1 MLPHIHRNLAQEK
14 RWPREINSRDM
25 SPLNVLAICGSLR
38 AQSINHMLLR
48 AVAQLA
54 PERMSISLYNGMRG
68 LPLFNPDLEADMPT
82 VVQQLRDAVT
92 NSDAVIIASP
102 EYAHGVSGV
111 MKNALDWLVSD
122 ERFLGKPVALL
133 SSSPHSRHADAAL
146 RETLVT
152 MSARIV
158 DSASVAVQVRGTGM
172 NENDILRHV
181 EISTALR
188 TALIALEVAVG
199 SGSSHAPTR

>member
-1 MLPHIHRNLAQEK
+1 MLPHIQRNLAPEK

-54 PERMSISLYNGMRG
+54 PECMSISLYDGMCG

-82 VVQQLRDAVT
+82 VVQELRDAVMQ
-92 NSDAVIIASP
+92 SDAVIIASP

>member
-1 MLPHIHRNLAQEK
+1 MHPRLLPIF
-14 RWPREINSRDM
+14 NSK
-25 SPLNVLAICGSLR
+25 SIFAWLLAIALCLS
-38 AQSINHMLLR
+38 ASSP

-54 PERMSISLYNGMRG
+54 PERMSISLYNGMCG
-68 LPLFNPDLEADMPT
+68 LPLFNPDLEPDMPT
-82 VVQQLRDAVT
+82 VVQELRDAVMQ
-92 NSDAVIIASP
+92 SDAVIIASP

-158 DSASVAVQVRGTGM
+158 DAASVAVQVRGTGM
-172 NENDILRHV
+172 NEDDILRHV

-188 TALIALEVAVG
+188 AALIALEVAVG
-199 SGSSHAPTR
+199 SGLSHAPTRQTH